1 MRPASSPPFD
11 DVLRRLEAELDVP
24 YPQRRELLDEIAADL
39 AAAFAAARDRGLG
52 EAPARAAALA
62 ALGLDDAARAA
73 LADVHRAP
81 VARLL
86 AALPPRV
93 RAVAEATASAIPLF
107 VLTLYLLLEVPMMDL
122 IREGGWGMYPVLVF
136 GGLAVIGA
144 ARRAFRWL
152 IVRDHSV
159 DSLAVDGAVGLQLV
173 LLTFF
178 AGVLG
183 TGTGCYKVLAL
194 WSEGQIDG
202 AVAIIGFKE
211 SLTVVLLA
219 GVLSVL
225 ALLIDTTARAAVH
238 RAGARVTPRP

>member
-86 AALPPRV
+86 AALPPPCPR
-93 RAVAEATASAIPLF
+93 
-107 VLTLYLLLEVPMMDL
+107 
-122 IREGGWGMYPVLVF
+122 G
-136 GGLAVIGA
+136 
-144 ARRAFRWL
+144 RRGHG
-152 IVRDHSV
+152 VRDPAVRPHSLPV
-159 DSLAVDGAVGLQLV
+159 AGGPDDG
-173 LLTFF
+173 
-178 AGVLG
+178 
-183 TGTGCYKVLAL
+183 
-194 WSEGQIDG
+194 SD
-202 AVAIIGFKE
+202 
-211 SLTVVLLA
+211 
-219 GVLSVL
+219 
-225 ALLIDTTARAAVH
+225 
-238 RAGARVTPRP
+238 P